1 MGFQMAKS
9 KREGTLLLIDGHALI
24 YRAFFAMPAL
34 TNSRGELTNAA
45 YGFTSMLLKVLAD
58 HQPTHAIAAFDA
70 AGPTFRHEQ
79 FDAYKAHRARMPN
92 ELKPQ
97 VPWIQ
102 EICAGFNIPIV
113 EVAGVEADDVIGT
126 LAQKAE
132 AAGFDVIILTGDLD
146 SLQLVTDHVVAYTSR
161 RGITDTIVYDK
172 AAVRERYGFDPP
184 LVVDYKALYGDT
196 SDNIPG
202 VPGIGEKTAKTLV
215 GEYGTLESIL
225 AAVPSM
231 KEGKVKRV
239 LTENEEQARFSKQL
253 ATIKTDVD
261 VEFNPAT
268 ALLDGYDESAIRA
281 TFDRLEFRS
290 LLTRLPQFDGVV
302 PVAEKVAERRGS
314 DVVTVVDA
322 TAAED
327 MAANIR
333 AAGKMAM
340 RSLTTG
346 TARRGEVLGIG
357 LAAGQHVYYVP
368 VGPEAEPQVSKA
380 VADLVA
386 DAVVKKIAYD
396 LKREMLLW
404 QNRGAGLAGLHFD
417 LLLAAYLVNTR
428 TRVAPY
434 PVLAS
439 DLCATHV
446 TSDEEFW
453 GTGRSRRDV
462 EAIDVEELA
471 QFAGEWVSVMADVET
486 ALREQLRKEEQS
498 KLHDELE
505 LPLVPI
511 LAAMERRGVL
521 VDTELLG
528 SISVELAAHIADI
541 EASAQQ
547 AAGHPFNIG
556 SPAQL
561 ATVLYEELGL
571 AAGRKTKTGRST
583 DADSLEGLREEHPI
597 VDQVLE
603 WRQLSK
609 LKGTYVDALPL
620 LVEADAR
627 IHTSFNQAVAAT
639 GRLSSAD
646 PNLQNIPVR
655 SDWGKRIREAFIAD
669 KEYVLVSADYS
680 QIELRV
686 LAHVSGEPNLIEAF
700 ARGEDIHQRT
710 AAEVYHVDPGAVT
723 PDMRRIAK
731 VVNFGVLYGLSDFG
745 LTRDTGMPREEAAAF
760 ISAYF
765 SSFPGVTEYLETV
778 RNHARQWGWVST
790 FTGRRRWLP
799 DIRAANRQIRQAA
812 ERMAINMPMQGAAA
826 DLMKM
831 GMIRAY
837 EALQNSGLD
846 SRLLLQVH
854 DELVVETPKGTET
867 SVADLLREA
876 MSNVAHLKVPL
887 EVDVK
892 VGENW
897 ADMKKL
903 TYARAS

>member
-1 MGFQMAKS
+1 
-9 KREGTLLLIDGHALI
+9 
-24 YRAFFAMPAL
+24 MPAL

-79 FDAYKAHRARMPN
+79 YDAYKAHRARMPE

-102 EICAGFNIPIV
+102 EICANFNIPIV
-113 EVAGVEADDVIGT
+113 EVPGVEADDVIGT

-132 AAGFDVIILTGDLD
+132 AAGFNVIILTGDLD
-146 SLQLVTDHVVAYTSR
+146 SLQLVTDHV
-161 RGITDTIVYDK
+161 VYDK

-184 LVVDYKALYGDT
+184 LVVDFKSLYGDT

-215 GEYGTLESIL
+215 GEYGTLEAIL
-225 AAVPSM
+225 AAVPGM

-261 VEFNPAT
+261 VDFNPAT
-268 ALLDGYDESAIRA
+268 ALLDGYDESAVRA

-302 PVAEKVAERRGS
+302 PVVQEVAERRGS
-314 DVVTVVDA
+314 DVVVVTDA
-322 TAAED
+322 TAADE
-327 MAANIR
+327 MAATIR

-346 TARRGEVLGIG
+346 TARRGEVMGIG
-357 LAAGQHVYYVP
+357 LAAGAHVYYVP
-368 VGPEAEPQVSKA
+368 LVPEVRAQVGKA

-386 DAVVKKIAYD
+386 DAAVKKIAYD

-404 QNRGAGLAGLHFD
+404 QNRGANLTDLHFD

-439 DLCATHV
+439 DLCSTHV

-453 GTGRSRRDV
+453 GTGRSRREV
-462 EAIDVEELA
+462 ETIDTEELA
-471 QFAGEWVSVMADVET
+471 QFAGDWVAVMAEVET
-486 ALREQLRKEEQS
+486 ALRAQLRKEEQT
-498 KLHDELE
+498 KLHDDLE

-541 EASAQQ
+541 EGSAQQ

-583 DADSLEGLREEHPI
+583 DADSLEGLRQEHPI
-597 VDQVLE
+597 VEQVLE

-620 LVEADAR
+620 LVEADGR

-655 SDWGKRIREAFIAD
+655 SEWGRRIREAFIAD
-669 KEYVLVSADYS
+669 KDYVLVSADYS

-686 LAHVSGEPNLIEAF
+686 LAHVSEEPNLIEAF
-700 ARGEDIHQRT
+700 ERGEDIHLRT
-710 AAEVYHVDPGAVT
+710 AAEVYHVDPDAVT

-731 VVNFGVLYGLSDFG
+731 TVNFGVLYGLSDFG
-745 LTRDTGMPREEAAAF
+745 LSRDTGMPREESAKF
-760 ISAYF
+760 ISEYF

-826 DLMKM
+826 DLMKT

-854 DELVVETPKGTET
+854 DELVVETPKGTES

-897 ADMKKL
+897 AEMKKL
-903 TYARAS
+903 AYARAS

>member
-1 MGFQMAKS
+1 VAES
-9 KREGTLLLIDGHALI
+9 KVKGTLLLIDGHALI

-58 HQPTHAIAAFDA
+58 HRPTHAIAAFDA
-70 AGPTFRHEQ
+70 AGPTFRHDK
-79 FDAYKAHRARMPN
+79 FDAYKAHRARMPD

-102 EICAGFNIPIV
+102 EICAGLGMPIV
-113 EVAGVEADDVIGT
+113 EVPGVEADDVIGT
-126 LAQKAE
+126 LARKAE
-132 AAGFDVIILTGDLD
+132 ADGFDVIILTGDLD

-161 RGITDTIVYDK
+161 RGITDTIVYDV
-172 AAVRERYGFDPP
+172 AAVRERYGFEPP
-184 LVVDYKALYGDT
+184 LVVDFKALYGDT

-215 GEYGTLESIL
+215 QEYGTLESVL
-225 AAVPSM
+225 AALPAM

-239 LTENEEQARFSKQL
+239 LTENQEQARFSKEL
-253 ATIKTDVD
+253 ATIKTDVGID
-261 VEFNPAT
+261 FDPQAARFGE
-268 ALLDGYDESAIRA
+268 YDEAAVKS

-290 LLTRLPQFDGVV
+290 LLTRLPSFDGAA
-302 PVAEKVAERRGS
+302 PAAEPLTVHSGG
-314 DVVTVVDA
+314 DVVVVADA
-322 TAAED
+322 IAAQTMVE
-327 MAANIR
+327 NIR
-333 AAGKMAM
+333 DVGKVAM
-340 RSLTTG
+340 RSLTSG
-346 TARRGEVLGIG
+346 TPRRGEVIGLG
-357 LAAGQHVYYVP
+357 LAAGEHVYYVP
-368 VGPEAEPQVSKA
+368 LGPDADAQVCKLA
-380 VADLVA
+380 ADVVA
-386 DAVVKKIAYD
+386 DAAVKKVAYD
-396 LKREMLLW
+396 LKRELLLW
-404 QNRGAGLAGLHFD
+404 QSRNVTLAGLHFD
-417 LLLAAYLVNTR
+417 ILLAAYLVNTR

-434 PVLAS
+434 AVLAA

-453 GTGRSRRDV
+453 GSGRNRRDAGVIEAEEFAHFAGGWVAAMGDV
-462 EAIDVEELA
+462 EA
-471 QFAGEWVSVMADVET
+471 
-486 ALREQLRKEEQS
+486 QLRAQLEKEEVAA
-498 KLHDELE
+498 LHDELE

-511 LAAMERRGVL
+511 LAAMERQGIL
-521 VDTELLG
+521 VDTELLA
-528 SISVELAAHIADI
+528 SISVQLGTHIADI
-541 EASAQQ
+541 EASAQE

-561 ATVLYEELGL
+561 ATVLYDELGL

-583 DADSLEGLREEHPI
+583 DADSLEGLRSEHPI
-597 VDQVLE
+597 VEQVLE

-609 LKGTYVDALPL
+609 LKGTYVDSLPL
-620 LVEADAR
+620 LCEADGR

-655 SDWGKRIREAFIAD
+655 SEWGRRIREAFIAD
-669 KEYVLVSADYS
+669 QGYLLVSADYS

-710 AAEVYHVDPGAVT
+710 AAEVYHVEPDAVT

-745 LTRDTGMPREEAAAF
+745 LSRDTGMPREEAATF

-765 SSFPGVTEYLETV
+765 SSFPRVTEYLETV
-778 RNHARQWGWVST
+778 RNQAREWGWVST

-826 DLMKM
+826 DLMKR

-837 EALQNSGLD
+837 AALRESGLD
-846 SRLLLQVH
+846 ARLLLQVH
-854 DELVVETPKGTET
+854 DELVVETPDGTQGQ
-867 SVADLLREA
+867 VADLLRDA
-876 MSNVAHLKVPL
+876 MSNVAQLKVPL

-892 VGENW
+892 AGKNW
-897 ADMKKL
+897 AEMTKL
-903 TYARAS
+903 AYARTA